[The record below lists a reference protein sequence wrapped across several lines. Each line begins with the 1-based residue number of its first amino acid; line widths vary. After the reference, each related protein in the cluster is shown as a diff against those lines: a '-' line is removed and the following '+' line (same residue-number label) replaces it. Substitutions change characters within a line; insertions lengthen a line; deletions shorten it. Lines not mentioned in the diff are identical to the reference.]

1 MTDVLVVGGG
11 PSGLATAIACRAEGL
26 EVRVLDRRRPPLDK
40 ACGEGLMP
48 DGVASLEALGVRLDP
63 ERQHPFQG
71 IRWIDGDPGPE
82 DSEDSIPPLRQ
93 QRVAEGHFPG
103 SPGLGIRRLDLH
115 RALIRRA
122 EETGVR
128 LDWGTSVQGLDGD
141 GLATSSGRLSA
152 PWIVGADGLRS
163 RMRTWLGLGASRID
177 GPRRRGAR
185 FGVRRHY
192 RLAPWSPFVEVTWVA
207 GCEAYVTPVA
217 HDEIGVAF
225 LWSGEKGGFDHH
237 LERFP
242 DLARR
247 IEGAEVVSRDRG
259 AGPLRQKARR
269 VALRRGAARFALVG
283 DAAGYV
289 DAITGEG
296 LSLAFHQ
303 AQALAKA
310 IHDDDAPA
318 YARAC
323 RRLARLPDALT
334 HLLLFVER
342 WPRLRRRVLRALH
355 RDPELFSRILAIHCR
370 AVPWH
375 HRGWN
380 TVPRLVWGV
389 L

>member
-1 MTDVLVVGGG
+1 MTDVLIVGGG
-11 PSGLATAIACRAEGL
+11 PSGLATAIACRSKGL
-26 EVRVLDRRRPPLDK
+26 DVRVLDRRRPPLDK

-48 DGVASLEALGVRLDP
+48 DGVASLEALGVALDP
-63 ERQHPFQG
+63 DRQHPFRG
-71 IRWIDGDPGPE
+71 IRWINGDS
-82 DSEDSIPPLRQ
+82 DSESSDDGA
-93 QRVAEGHFPG
+93 VAEGHFPDT
-103 SPGLGIRRLDLH
+103 PGLGVRRLDLH
-115 RALIRRA
+115 RALLRRA
-122 EETGVR
+122 EEVGVE
-128 LDWGTSVQGLDGD
+128 LDWGTTVHRLDGD
-141 GLATSSGRLSA
+141 GLATSAGRYSA

-163 RMRTWLGLGASRID
+163 RLRTWLGLGDSRVD
-177 GPRRRGAR
+177 GPKSRGAR

-237 LERFP
+237 LDRFP
-242 DLARR
+242 EIARR
-247 IEGAEVVSRDRG
+247 LEGAEVVSKDRG

-269 VALRRGAARFALVG
+269 VVLRRGAARFALVG

-303 AQALAKA
+303 AQALAQA
-310 IHDDDAPA
+310 IDDDDAPA

-334 HLLLFVER
+334 HLLLLVER
-342 WPRLRRRVLRALH
+342 WPRLRRRVLAALH
-355 RDPELFSRILAIHCR
+355 RDPELFSRLLAIHCR

-380 TVPRLVWGV
+380 TVPRLLWGV